1 MSRVLW
7 TVWLAGITDSDNY
20 YKSTTVRFLPTD
32 VVATIAVSAF
42 RAELPARD
50 NLIRPEVDAWITEEI
65 PADQWGSHRY
75 GSSNSRWADGVS
87 ELTFNIRVSRAATAA
102 TGIVHDRRDSV
113 SGTRAA
119 QVLERAL
126 VDRDTGAIHRLHTDI
141 TLEGATPVD
150 VEALEAV
157 LVRGTRLSVVG
168 AEPLSDEAGV
178 LVPRYDPDRDR
189 VVFEPPSARGT

>member
-7 TVWLAGITDSDNY
+7 TVWLAGVTDSDNY

-50 NLIRPEVDAWITEEI
+50 NLIRPEVDAWITEAI

-75 GSSNSRWADGVS
+75 GSSNSRWADGIS

-113 SGTRAA
+113 SSTRAA

-178 LVPRYDPDRDR
+178 LAPRYDPDRDR
-189 VVFEPPSARGT
+189 VVFEPPPARGA

>member
-7 TVWLAGITDSDNY
+7 TVWLAGVTDSDNY

-50 NLIRPEVDAWITEEI
+50 NLIRPEVDAWITEQISPNE
-65 PADQWGSHRY
+65 WGAHRY
-75 GSSNSRWADGVS
+75 GASNARWADGIS

-102 TGIVHDRRDSV
+102 TGIVHDRRDSA
-113 SGTRAA
+113 SSTRAS

-126 VDRDTGAIHRLHTDI
+126 VDRDTGVIHRLHTDI

-157 LVRGTRLSVVG
+157 LVRGTRLSLVE

-178 LVPRYDPDRDR
+178 LAPRYDPDRDR
-189 VVFEPPSARGT
+189 VVFDLPARGT

>member
-7 TVWLAGITDSDNY
+7 TVWLAGVTDSDNY

-32 VVATIAVSAF
+32 VVATVAVSAF

-75 GSSNSRWADGVS
+75 GSSNSRWADGIS

-113 SGTRAA
+113 SSTRAA

-189 VVFEPPSARGT
+189 VVFEPPSVRGT